1 MTTHPMS
8 RRRSGILL
16 HPTSLPSR
24 RLDDDALRWLD
35 FLAAAGQGVWQV
47 LPLGMPCRDY
57 SPYQCLSAFAA
68 NPALLPLDCKLTPQ
82 PDDPGYRAW
91 LGQQAFWL
99 EDFASF
105 LLIKQM
111 HDGKPWYEWPDVYRH
126 HHPGMLQRL
135 REKHAHRLE
144 LIRWQQYRIYHTWH
158 KMRAAAA
165 DRDIQLF
172 GDMPIFVAHD
182 SADVWAAP
190 ERFLLDEN
198 GQLASVTGV
207 PPDYF
212 SATGQRWGNPH
223 YNWQVLA
230 DEGFEWWLKRLQT
243 HFQWFDLL
251 RIDHF
256 RGLEAVWMIDRDCP
270 TAEKGEWVKTPGDAL
285 LLKLQQQMGNLPL
298 VAEDLGIITPAVTEL
313 RKRFGLPG
321 MAVLQFA
328 FDAFEDNPHKPR
340 NITPDTVVYTGT
352 HDNDTTL
359 GWFQSQL
366 PHEQQHVLNTL
377 GISDPAGVVD
387 AMMNA
392 ALQSRA
398 QLCILPLQD
407 VLGLDSGA
415 RMNKP
420 GDDGGHWRW
429 RFEWSQIT
437 PEITMHLKEMS
448 SNAQRS

>member
-1 MTTHPMS
+1 MTSNPLL

-24 RLDDDALRWLD
+24 RLDQDALRWLD

-47 LPLGMPCRDY
+47 LPLGMPCRGY

-68 NPALLPLDCKLTPQ
+68 NPALLPLDCKLQ
-82 PDDPGYRAW
+82 PRTDDPRYREW
-91 LGQQAFWL
+91 LQQQAFWL

-105 LLIKQM
+105 LLLKQL
-111 HDGKPWYEWPDVYRH
+111 HDGRPWYEWPDAYRH
-126 HHPGMLQRL
+126 RQPGVLDALQQ
-135 REKHAHRLE
+135 KHAHRIE
-144 LIRWQQYRIYHTWH
+144 LIRWQQYQIFRTWH
-158 KMRAAAA
+158 DIRLAA
-165 DRDIQLF
+165 DARDIQLF

-190 ERFLLDEN
+190 ERFLLDGE

-223 YNWQVLA
+223 YNWQVLE
-230 DEGFEWWLKRLQT
+230 DEGFDWWLKRLQT

-256 RGLEAVWMIDRDCP
+256 RGLEAVWMIDRNCP
-270 TAEKGEWVKTPGDAL
+270 TAEKGEWVRTPGAAL

-313 RKRFGLPG
+313 RKRFNLPG

-352 HDNDTTL
+352 HDNDTTR
-359 GWFQSQL
+359 GWFQSLQ
-366 PHEQQHVLNTL
+366 PHEQQHVLEFL
-377 GISDPAGVVD
+377 GISDPAGVVE

-392 ALQSRA
+392 AMQSRA

-407 VLGLDSGA
+407 VLGLGSGA
-415 RMNKP
+415 RMNTP
-420 GDDGGHWRW
+420 GNDGEHWRW
-429 RFEWSQIT
+429 RFDWSQIT
-437 PEITMHLKEMS
+437 PEITRHLKEMS

>member
-1 MTTHPMS
+1 MTSNPLL

-24 RLDDDALRWLD
+24 RLDDVARWLD
-35 FLAAAGQGVWQV
+35 FLVEAGQGVWQM
-47 LPLGMPCRDY
+47 LPLGMPCQGY

-68 NPALLPLDCKLTPQ
+68 NPALLPLDCDMQPH
-82 PDDPGYRAW
+82 PDDPDYRAW
-91 LGQQAFWL
+91 QRRQAFWL

-105 LLIKQM
+105 LLLKDL
-111 HDGKPWYEWPDVYRH
+111 HDDRPWYEWPDVYRH
-126 HHPGMLQRL
+126 RRPAELAAL
-135 REKHAHRLE
+135 RTKHVHRLE
-144 LIRWQQYRIYHTWH
+144 LIRWQQYQIYRGWQDI
-158 KMRAAAA
+158 RAAAA
-165 DRDIQLF
+165 ARDIALF

-190 ERFLLDEN
+190 QRFLLDDA

-223 YNWQVLA
+223 YNWAVHEA
-230 DEGFEWWLKRLQT
+230 EGFDWWLKRLQG
-243 HFQWFDLL
+243 HFEWFDLV

-270 TAEKGEWVKTPGDAL
+270 TAEQGKWVRTPGDAL
-285 LLKLQQQMGNLPL
+285 LLKLREQMGNLPL

-313 RKRFGLPG
+313 RRRFSLPG

-352 HDNDTTL
+352 HDNDTTV
-359 GWFQSQL
+359 GWFRSLQ
-366 PHEQQHVLNTL
+366 PHEQRFVLENL
-377 GISDPAGVVD
+377 GIGDPAGVLD

-392 ALQSRA
+392 AMQSRA
-398 QLCILPLQD
+398 QLCVIPLQD
-407 VLGLDSGA
+407 VLGLDSNA
-415 RMNKP
+415 RMNVP
-420 GDDGGHWRW
+420 GDGGNHWRW
-429 RFEWSQIT
+429 RFDWAQLT
-437 PEITMHLKEMS
+437 PGIAVHLKEMS
-448 SNAQRS
+448 RNAQRS